1 MNNLAL
7 SVRWNYGI
15 NLAVAMTLA
24 SIVITEQR
32 GIAVGGHGHKKG
44 RCQRPL
50 EIEDMSLFQDS
61 LG

>member
-15 NLAVAMTLA
+15 NLAVAMALA

-32 GIAVGGHGHKKG
+32 GITVGAHGHKKG